1 MIRAI
6 SASEALPLRK
16 KILRPQGPFEE
27 CHYPGDDS
35 ATSLHLGEFSAG
47 QLVGVATF
55 YSEPSPDFPTAQ
67 APYRLRGMAVDHA
80 FHRRG
85 VGKRILQQGE
95 EELLA
100 RGCDLLWF
108 NARENAFAF
117 YLSMG
122 FHLHGPL
129 FEIRGI
135 GPHKVMYKTYAPR

>member
-1 MIRAI
+1 MIRSI
-6 SASEALPLRK
+6 STSEVLPLRQ
-16 KILRPQGPFEE
+16 KILRPHGPAEE
-27 CHYPGDDS
+27 CFYPGDDLEN
-35 ATSLHLGEFSAG
+35 SLHLGEFFED
-47 QLVGVATF
+47 QLIGVATF
-55 YSEPSPDFPTAQ
+55 YPEASRDFPSAQ
-67 APYRLRGMAVDHA
+67 KPYRLRGMAVETA

-85 VGKRILQQGE
+85 VGKRILQRGE
-95 EELLA
+95 EELQT

-117 YLSMG
+117 YLSME